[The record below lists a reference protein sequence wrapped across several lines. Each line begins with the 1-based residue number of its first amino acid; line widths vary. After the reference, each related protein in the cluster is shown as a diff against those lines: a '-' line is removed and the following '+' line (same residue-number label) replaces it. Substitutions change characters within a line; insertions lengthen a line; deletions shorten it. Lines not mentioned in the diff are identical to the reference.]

1 MRRRL
6 ALVSLAVVA
15 LVVVSLLLPLAV
27 LVRNQAQDRALSR
40 AEREAKSIA
49 AAVAVLSSGPEVD
62 TDDPALIQTVL
73 DSFGS
78 PDGISVIL
86 PSTEVIGEQFSVGVN
101 LDRARSGSAFTARI
115 SSGAEVLVPVL
126 VSDGPASSSST
137 AVVVRAFV
145 PNEELTRGV
154 IVAWFMLGGLGVFLI
169 LVAVWAADRFGR
181 SVVRP
186 VTALSEAAHR
196 LGRGELDS
204 RVDPDGPEEIA
215 EVGKAFNTL
224 ARQLGDLLSAE
235 RESLA
240 DLSHRLRTP
249 LAALRLQA
257 GTLSNQEE
265 AAAILVDIEAL
276 EGAVDFLIE
285 QARAPDPDRTGRR
298 CDMSAVVRH
307 RGPFWKVLADEQGRA
322 TTIRTS
328 GGSLLVGIA
337 ADELGVIIDTLLEN
351 VFAHTPAGT
360 SYSVT
365 AHRTPRGEAV
375 LVIEDDGPGFSQGDV
390 MERGVSGAGGT
401 GLGLDIVRRTVERHD
416 GAVRIRHA
424 VSGGARVEVSFPII
438 ATPL

>member
-1 MRRRL
+1 VRRRL

-15 LVVVSLLLPLAV
+15 LVVVSFLLPLAV

-62 TDDPALIQTVL
+62 TDDPELIQNVL

-126 VSDGPASSSST
+126 VSDGPASSST

-145 PNEELTRGV
+145 PNDELRRGV
-154 IVAWFMLGGLGVFLI
+154 VVAWVMLGGLGVFL
-169 LVAVWAADRFGR
+169 LFVAVWAADRFGR

-186 VTALSEAAHR
+186 VTALSDAAHR

-204 RVDPDGPEEIA
+204 RVEPDGPEEIA
-215 EVGKAFNTL
+215 DVGIAFNTL

-257 GTLSNQEE
+257 GTLSNADE

-360 SYSVT
+360 SYSLT

-375 LVIEDDGPGFSQGDV
+375 LVIEDDGPGFNQEDV

-416 GAVRIRHA
+416 GAVRIRRA

-438 ATPL
+438 ATPV

>member
-15 LVVVSLLLPLAV
+15 LVVVSFLLPLAV

-62 TDDPALIQTVL
+62 TDDPELIQNVL

-126 VSDGPASSSST
+126 VSDGPASSST

-145 PNEELTRGV
+145 PNDELRRGV
-154 IVAWFMLGGLGVFLI
+154 VVAWVMLGGLGVFL
-169 LVAVWAADRFGR
+169 LFVAVWAADRFGR

-186 VTALSEAAHR
+186 VTALSDAAHR

-204 RVDPDGPEEIA
+204 RVEPDGPEEIA
-215 EVGKAFNTL
+215 DVGIAFNTL

-257 GTLSNQEE
+257 GTLSNADE

-360 SYSVT
+360 RYSLT

-375 LVIEDDGPGFSQGDV
+375 LVIEDDGPGFNQEDV

-416 GAVRIRHA
+416 GAVRIRRA

-438 ATPL
+438 ATPV

>member
-15 LVVVSLLLPLAV
+15 LVVVSFLLPLAV

-49 AAVAVLSSGPEVD
+49 AAIAVLSSGPEVD
-62 TDDPALIQTVL
+62 TDDPELIQNVL

-126 VSDGPASSSST
+126 VSDGPASSST

-145 PNEELTRGV
+145 PNDELRRGV
-154 IVAWFMLGGLGVFLI
+154 VVAWVMLGGLGVFL
-169 LVAVWAADRFGR
+169 LFVAVWAADRFGR

-186 VTALSEAAHR
+186 VTALSDAAHR

-204 RVDPDGPEEIA
+204 RVEPDGPEEIA
-215 EVGKAFNTL
+215 DVGIAFNTL

-257 GTLSNQEE
+257 GTLSNADE

-360 SYSVT
+360 SYSLT

-375 LVIEDDGPGFSQGDV
+375 LVIEDDGPGFNQEDV

-416 GAVRIRHA
+416 GAVRIRRT

-438 ATPL
+438 ATPV

>member
-1 MRRRL
+1 VRRRL

-49 AAVAVLSSGPEVD
+49 AAVAVLSSGPDVD
-62 TDDPALIQTVL
+62 TDDPELIQTVL

-126 VSDGPASSSST
+126 VSDGPASSST

-145 PNEELTRGV
+145 PNEELRRGV
-154 IVAWFMLGGLGVFLI
+154 VVAWIMLGGLGIFLI
-169 LVAVWAADRFGR
+169 FVAVWAADRFGR

-186 VTALSEAAHR
+186 VTALSDAAHR

-204 RVDPDGPEEIA
+204 RVEPDGPEEIA
-215 EVGKAFNTL
+215 DVGIAFNTL

-257 GTLSNQEE
+257 GTLSNADE

-360 SYSVT
+360 SYSLT

-375 LVIEDDGPGFSQGDV
+375 LVIEDDGPGFNQEDV

-416 GAVRIRHA
+416 GAVRIRRA

-438 ATPL
+438 ATPV

>member
-1 MRRRL
+1 VRRRL

-15 LVVVSLLLPLAV
+15 LVVVSFLLPLAV

-49 AAVAVLSSGPEVD
+49 AAVAVLSSGPDVD
-62 TDDPALIQTVL
+62 TDDPTLVRTVL
-73 DSFGS
+73 ESFGA

-126 VSDGPASSSST
+126 VSDGPASSST

-145 PNEELTRGV
+145 PNEELTSGV
-154 IVAWFMLGGLGVFLI
+154 VVAWVMLGGLGVFLM

-186 VTALSEAAHR
+186 VTALSDAAHR

-204 RVDPDGPEEIA
+204 RVEPDGPEEIA
-215 EVGKAFNTL
+215 DVGKAFNTL

-257 GTLSNQEE
+257 GTLSDSDE

-276 EGAVDFLIE
+276 ESAVDFLIE

-328 GGSLLVGIA
+328 GGTLYVGIA
-337 ADELGVIIDTLLEN
+337 ADELGVIVDTLLEN
-351 VFAHTPAGT
+351 VFAHTPSGT
-360 SYSVT
+360 GYSLT

-375 LVIEDDGPGFSQGDV
+375 LVIEDEGPGFNPEDV

-401 GLGLDIVRRTVERHD
+401 GLGLDIVRRAVEDHD
-416 GAVRIRHA
+416 GNVRIRRS
-424 VSGGARVEVSFPII
+424 VSGGARVEVSFPMV

>member
-1 MRRRL
+1 VRRRL

-15 LVVVSLLLPLAV
+15 LVVVSFLLPLAV

-49 AAVAVLSSGPEVD
+49 AAVAVLSSGPDVD
-62 TDDPALIQTVL
+62 TDDPTLVRTVL
-73 DSFGS
+73 ESFGA

-126 VSDGPASSSST
+126 VSDGPASSST

-145 PNEELTRGV
+145 PNEELTSGV
-154 IVAWFMLGGLGVFLI
+154 VVAWVMLGGLGVFLM

-186 VTALSEAAHR
+186 VTALSDAAHR

-204 RVDPDGPEEIA
+204 RVEPDGPEEIA
-215 EVGKAFNTL
+215 DVGKAFNTL

-257 GTLSNQEE
+257 GTLSDSDE

-276 EGAVDFLIE
+276 ESAVDFLIE

-328 GGSLLVGIA
+328 GGTLYVGIA
-337 ADELGVIIDTLLEN
+337 ADELGVIVDTLLEN
-351 VFAHTPAGT
+351 VFAHTPSGT
-360 SYSVT
+360 GYSLT
-365 AHRTPRGEAV
+365 SHRTPRGEAV
-375 LVIEDDGPGFSQGDV
+375 LVIEDEGPGFNPEDV

-401 GLGLDIVRRTVERHD
+401 GLGLDIVRRAVEDHD
-416 GAVRIRHA
+416 GNVRIRRS
-424 VSGGARVEVSFPII
+424 VSGGARVEVSFPMV

>member
-15 LVVVSLLLPLAV
+15 LVVVSFLLPLAV

-62 TDDPALIQTVL
+62 TDDPELIQNVL

-126 VSDGPASSSST
+126 VSDGPASSST

-145 PNEELTRGV
+145 PNDELRRGV
-154 IVAWFMLGGLGVFLI
+154 VVAWVMLGGLGVFL
-169 LVAVWAADRFGR
+169 LFVAVWAADRFGR

-186 VTALSEAAHR
+186 VTALSDAAHR

-204 RVDPDGPEEIA
+204 RVEPDGPEEIA
-215 EVGKAFNTL
+215 DVGIAFNTL

-257 GTLSNQEE
+257 GTLSNADE

-360 SYSVT
+360 SYSLT

-375 LVIEDDGPGFSQGDV
+375 LVIEDDGPGFNQEDV

-416 GAVRIRHA
+416 GAVRIRRA

-438 ATPL
+438 ATPV

>member
-15 LVVVSLLLPLAV
+15 LVVVSFLLPLAV

-73 DSFGS
+73 DSFGA

-126 VSDGPASSSST
+126 VSDGPASSAV

-154 IVAWFMLGGLGVFLI
+154 VVAWFMLGGLGVFLM

-186 VTALSEAAHR
+186 VTALSDAAHR

-204 RVDPDGPEEIA
+204 RVEPDGPEEIA

-257 GTLSNQEE
+257 GTLSNQDE

-276 EGAVDFLIE
+276 EEAVDFLIE

-351 VFAHTPAGT
+351 VFAHTPPGT
-360 SYSVT
+360 SYSLT

-375 LVIEDDGPGFSQGDV
+375 LVIEDDGPGFNQEDV
-390 MERGVSGAGGT
+390 MERGVSGTGGT

-416 GAVRIRHA
+416 GVVRIRRA

-438 ATPL
+438 AAPI